1 MEKEL
6 EQTLESDVAPVKQE
20 APPTKYEL
28 FMPERTSTRQSTY
41 SQQPRPTVDRMETDV
56 GSPPVE
62 PKSHFLDGK
71 GNLFRA
77 TFVTTAC
84 ATQLLS
90 QAGLGV
96 VMIPLHVIGE
106 SLGTDDNGQ
115 MSWMAASYGWD
126 AVNHGGA
133 TGRFIW
139 SKTLVD
145 NWYLCHDR
153 YKHWY
158 RLLQDTYRV

>member
-1 MEKEL
+1 MGEQRYEIEEKDITAPQGSKRCENMEKEL
-6 EQTLESDVAPVKQE
+6 EQTLESDAAPVKQE

-71 GNLFRA
+71 GNLFRV

-90 QAGLGV
+90 QAGLGM

-115 MSWMAASYGWD
+115 MSWMAASYG
-126 AVNHGGA
+126 
-133 TGRFIW
+133 
-139 SKTLVD
+139 
-145 NWYLCHDR
+145 
-153 YKHWY
+153 
-158 RLLQDTYRV
+158 